1 MGDELKVW
9 FSAHAIRRMFER
21 GIDRSQVA
29 AVLREGP
36 SSSSI
41 PMMRPIQEA
50 DARRGRRSA
59 ASRRR
64 GREHSS
70 ERGNCGHRI
79 PAGSPQVGRRLPQ
92 EELGM
97 KCTICTHGSTEPG
110 STTVTV
116 QREQATLIFRGV
128 PAEVCDNCGEYY
140 LDGPTADRI
149 FTKAEEAI
157 RGGAEIEIIRYA
169 A

>member
-1 MGDELKVW
+1 
-9 FSAHAIRRMFER
+9 
-21 GIDRSQVA
+21 
-29 AVLREGP
+29 
-36 SSSSI
+36 
-41 PMMRPIQEA
+41 
-50 DARRGRRSA
+50 
-59 ASRRR
+59 
-64 GREHSS
+64 
-70 ERGNCGHRI
+70 
-79 PAGSPQVGRRLPQ
+79 
-92 EELGM
+92 M